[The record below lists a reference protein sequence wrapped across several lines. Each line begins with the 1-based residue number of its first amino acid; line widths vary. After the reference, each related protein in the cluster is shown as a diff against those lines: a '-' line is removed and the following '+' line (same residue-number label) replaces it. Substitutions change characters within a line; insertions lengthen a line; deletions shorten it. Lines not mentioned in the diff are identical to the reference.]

1 MRWVES
7 LPPAVAVPDE
17 LRQAE
22 CLMWLV
28 DALSAHDR
36 GMVAARD
43 MRLAIAGAHVRAW
56 RKSLGGEAWQDL
68 GRVVVDSDGLSDRT
82 LIRRAIQRT
91 VVAENPNTLR
101 MVESDL
107 RTIWH
112 RGQK

>member
-1 MRWVES
+1 M
-7 LPPAVAVPDE
+7 PPAVAVPDE

-56 RKSLGGEAWQDL
+56 RKWLGGESERHPDTQLCNSGHLILAAIRFVGWSEVTQSDL
-68 GRVVVDSDGLSDRT
+68 RHCEAV
-82 LIRRAIQRT
+82 
-91 VVAENPNTLR
+91 
-101 MVESDL
+101 L